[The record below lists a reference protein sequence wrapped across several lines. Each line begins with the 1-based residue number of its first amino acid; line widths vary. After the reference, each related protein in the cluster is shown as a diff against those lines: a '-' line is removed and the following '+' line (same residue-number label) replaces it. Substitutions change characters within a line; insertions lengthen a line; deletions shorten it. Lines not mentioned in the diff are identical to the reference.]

1 MQPIGAGVLLQVT
14 PHINA
19 GGLVTLDV
27 QAEVSSP
34 GTPAAAGDAPPI
46 DTRSVQ
52 TLLAVPSGQ
61 TMVMGGLI
69 QETKGTSSTGL
80 PILNR
85 IPGLGGLFGNQ
96 SLQNDRSELVLFIT
110 PHTVTD
116 SSAIQSTIDDL
127 RRKMETLD
135 RVFPGTPNW
144 PASPP
149 DMRDRLNEMF
159 NPYRWEL
166 PRPAVPK
173 PIAPPAGQPTDTL
186 PPPAPKAEPPA
197 QPAGTAPTPAPK

>member
-1 MQPIGAGVLLQVT
+1 VTTTSQYIDTGVLLQVT

-34 GTPAAAGDAPPI
+34 GPPANPGEAPPI

-69 QETKGTSSTGL
+69 QETKGNSNNGL
-80 PILNR
+80 PLLNR
-85 IPGLGGLFGNQ
+85 IPILGALFGNET
-96 SLQNDRSELVLFIT
+96 LTNNRSELVLFIT
-110 PHTVTD
+110 PHTVSD
-116 SSAIQSTIDDL
+116 SNEIERTIEDL

-135 RVFPGTPNW
+135 RVFPGTPDW

-149 DMRDRLNEMF
+149 SVSDRFNESI

-166 PRPAVPK
+166 PRSSVPK
-173 PIAPPAGQPTDTL
+173 PLAPPAGQPTQTPL
-186 PPPAPKAEPPA
+186 PAPAPK
-197 QPAGTAPTPAPK
+197 